1 MKTKIILIALAIQLL
16 ACKHS
21 QQESMPSVTPLKI
34 YQPSILTP
42 IKGTQIPTTEG
53 IYEVQTEGEVWHSDK
68 RYRLIERRNYTK

>member
-1 MKTKIILIALAIQLL
+1 MKAKLLLMALAIQLL

-21 QQESMPSVTPLKI
+21 HQESLPLATPLKI

-42 IKGTQIPTTEG
+42 LKGTQIQTTEG

-68 RYRLIERRNYTK
+68 RYRLIERQNYTK